1 MSISYRRILPT
12 LVLGFAISSTLCA
25 AAPFEELMWKVP
37 EGANVLVV
45 FNVEQILQSDFARS
59 RDSQRKLA
67 EAFAQR
73 SILIPPDATQFVMAA
88 QYDLEHFT
96 PTWQAAVMGLKTPMN
111 FNRAALLAG
120 RSVETLSGMEA
131 IGGRKAFA
139 LKIGDNQL
147 GLLSPSNRQMAAR
160 WAQRLKQSD
169 HPLSE
174 FLVQTGS
181 YGDSA
186 DTDIILAIDLT
197 DVLPQKFVAE
207 RLRANEILKGRNV
220 DIDKLASIIARVRGV
235 RLGIKIGT
243 KCNAMLVVDLQDDPA
258 PMADFAKPLLL
269 SILGNRGV
277 MLEEM
282 ADWKPEIGKNTISLK
297 GNLTDD
303 GLRRLMGIV
312 ELPAD
317 SVAMVDP
324 AASAQSSPVAKSA
337 TNTGDSLT
345 RESSRKYFQSIQQR
359 LDSLRLQKKDAKTL
373 GQMAMWIDMAAR
385 GIDRM
390 SMVNVDD
397 DLLDY
402 GAAMSGDLRQIVAS
416 LQGVGIQ
423 SGARAAQ
430 IYGSDSNYYD
440 DGYNV
445 QGARRAVRAEEKAAG
460 ATSSLELARSIAN
473 QTAAIRRKMTDR
485 YKIDF

>member
-1 MSISYRRILPT
+1 MSVAFLRIFPVF
-12 LVLGFAISSTLCA
+12 VLGIALSSPLRA
-25 AAPFEELMWKVP
+25 AAPFEELMQKVP

-45 FNVEQILQSDFARS
+45 FNVEQILQSEFARS
-59 RDSQRKLA
+59 HDSQRKLA
-67 EAFAQR
+67 DAFAQR

-96 PTWQAAVMGLKTPMN
+96 RMWEAAVMGLKTPLN
-111 FNRAALLAG
+111 FNRAALATG
-120 RSVETLSGMEA
+120 RTVEKLSGMEA
-131 IGGRKAFA
+131 IGGSKVFA
-139 LKIGDNQL
+139 LKIGDKQL
-147 GLLSPSNRQMAAR
+147 GLLSPSNRQLAAR
-160 WAQRLKQSD
+160 WAQRLKQND

-174 FLVQTGS
+174 FLAQTGS
-181 YGDSA
+181 YGDTA
-186 DTDIILAIDLT
+186 GTDIILAIDLT

-207 RLRANEILKGRNV
+207 RLKANEVLKGRNV
-220 DIDKLASIIARVRGV
+220 DIDKLASILARVRGV

-258 PMADFAKPLLL
+258 SMADFAKPLLL
-269 SILGNRGV
+269 SILGNSGV

-282 ADWKPEIGKNTISLK
+282 TDWKAKIGKDTISLQ

-317 SVAMVDP
+317 SAAVIDP
-324 AASAQSSPVAKSA
+324 AVSAQASPGAKSGS
-337 TNTGDSLT
+337 NTGDSLT
-345 RESSRKYFQSIQQR
+345 REASRKYFQSVQQR

-402 GAAMSGDLRQIVAS
+402 GAAMSGDLRQISAS

-423 SGARAAQ
+423 SGAAQAQ
-430 IYGSDSNYYD
+430 IYGDSYYYD
-440 DGYNV
+440 DGNNV
-445 QGARRAVRAEEKAAG
+445 QGARRAVKAEAKAAG
-460 ATSSLELARSIAN
+460 ATSSLDLARSIAN

-485 YKIDF
+485 YKVDF